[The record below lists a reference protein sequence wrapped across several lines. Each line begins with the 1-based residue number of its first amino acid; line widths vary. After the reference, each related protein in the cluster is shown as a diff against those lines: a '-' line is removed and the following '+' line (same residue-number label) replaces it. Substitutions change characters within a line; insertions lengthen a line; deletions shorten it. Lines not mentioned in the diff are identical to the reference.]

1 MWCILTVYDIR
12 ISMDVEMAFLA
23 VLFLGVVQSNTGLF
37 GGTIMVDGGLKSEVK
52 AWSCASEPFGGENK
66 TLLA

>member
-12 ISMDVEMAFLA
+12 IAMDVEMVFLA

-37 GGTIMVDGGLKSEVK
+37 GGTIIGLV
-52 AWSCASEPFGGENK
+52 FRLQG
-66 TLLA
+66 LLLQFRGLYQLGR